1 MTFPARRCYHWALST
16 VTIPAQVTAADPK
29 KRRTSLLLVFICTI
43 VGAAAQIL
51 IKQGAGHLTQP
62 GFTGAVIG
70 MFTNLPLFAGYC
82 LYGINAVLFVL
93 ALREGELS
101 LLYPII
107 ALTYVWVS
115 ILSVYYF
122 HESMNAL
129 KITGLVVIV
138 AGVAILGRGGRR

>member
-1 MTFPARRCYHWALST
+1 MST
-16 VTIPAQVTAADPK
+16 VTIPTQVTAVDPK
-29 KRRTSLLLVFICTI
+29 KRRISLLLVFTCTI
-43 VGAAAQIL
+43 VGAAAQVL

-62 GFTGAVIG
+62 GFIGAVIG

-82 LYGINAVLFVL
+82 LYGINTVLFVL

-115 ILSVYYF
+115 ILSIYYF
-122 HESMNAL
+122 HESMNVL
-129 KITGLVVIV
+129 KVAGLVVIV
-138 AGVAILGRGGRR
+138 VGVAILGRGGRR